1 MSNVKFRSAAHRDF
15 FLEMMSRS
23 KVNDTYHRAFF
34 YVMGIS
40 EETRANKTRLK
51 IREDTELKNFP
62 LFCPKCK
69 QEVLISIK
77 QFNMSV
83 IKEPDAKTQSR

>member
-1 MSNVKFRSAAHRDF
+1 M
-15 FLEMMSRS
+15 
-23 KVNDTYHRAFF
+23 
-34 YVMGIS
+34 
-40 EETRANKTRLK
+40 K

-83 IKEPDAKTQSR
+83 IKEPDAEPMNL